1 LIRTLVAACKEA
13 DHTFSICSRSVVPP
27 MFRSTLLAALLAAA
41 AAPVAG
47 NDGAAR
53 AQLYRQQQSDAF
65 ALQLQQSVEAFRAG
79 PLTPQ
84 QRIELESVHRG
95 QQLRQADQ
103 FYRQQVQQTQ
113 TLVGPR
119 PPAASRAELMRFQ
132 QERQGELDRARA
144 ESAVVVDR
152 NRQPEPRPAPNPE
165 PTVIW
170 GPVLR

>member
-1 LIRTLVAACKEA
+1 
-13 DHTFSICSRSVVPP
+13 
-27 MFRSTLLAALLAAA
+27 MFRRTLLACALAALAAPA
-41 AAPVAG
+41 AATDP
-47 NDGAAR
+47 AAR

-103 FYRQQVQQTQ
+103 FYRQQVQQSQTQ
-113 TLVGPR
+113 SSDRAGPR
-119 PPAASRAELMRFQ
+119 SPAASRAELMRFQ
-132 QERQGELDRARA
+132 QERQSELDRARA
-144 ESAVVVDR
+144 ESAIVIDR